1 MNDKWVVCIPICG
14 LGNRLRFIASCNFF
28 AEKFNRKL
36 AILWKNINEYE
47 PNEVIKYSTMIGI
60 SFENLFEN
68 DIPTFGIDNIKFGNK
83 KICSNMQSY
92 LIHGTI
98 DNAYFK
104 YKSGEFVNYT
114 ECSFINMF
122 QPCDESISEL
132 KKYSDTKIIMFEG
145 ENMFLPSNDYLMKS
159 ELSISKTQFY
169 KSLVPVK
176 EIHDIINV
184 NIPKIKDYIC
194 IHVRAYNKKYDP
206 LSDIDDSWLDENSY
220 GMIDN
225 VINYYIKLNELFN
238 YEQPRFLLLSN
249 SSKIKEHFSEK
260 YPSIITTYNNNN
272 LSRNEEGIKCA
283 LIEWYLMA
291 NCKLIWGS
299 HSSSFSTEACFLNK
313 IQKRILRDISN
324 YSKHEL
330 KENSICAHVA
340 IDNLFDKIKNP
351 ENSREIIVIN
361 P

>member
-36 AILWKNINEYE
+36 AILWKNINEKE
-47 PNEVIKYSTMIGI
+47 TDGIRESTMIGI

-68 DIPTFGIDNIKFGNK
+68 DIPTFGSDNIIFGNK
-83 KICSNMQSY
+83 KILSNMRSY
-92 LIHGTI
+92 LLPGTI

-104 YKSGEFVNYT
+104 YKSGEFVNYAD
-114 ECSFINMF
+114 CSFIHLF
-122 QPCDESISEL
+122 QPCDESMSEL
-132 KKYSDTKIIMFEG
+132 RKYNDTKIILFEG
-145 ENMFLPSNDYLMKS
+145 ENVFLSSNDTIQSKL
-159 ELSISKTQFY
+159 LSNSKTQFY

-176 EIHDIINV
+176 EIDDIINI

-194 IHVRAYNKKYDP
+194 IHARSYNKKYDP
-206 LSDIDDSWLDENSY
+206 LADIDDSWLDENSY

-225 VINYYIKLNELFN
+225 VINYYIKFNELSN
-238 YEQPRFLLLSN
+238 LDKPKFLLLSN
-249 SSKIKEHFSEK
+249 SIKIKEHFSEK
-260 YPSIITTYNNNN
+260 YPDMITIYNHNNF
-272 LSRNEEGIKCA
+272 LRDDEGMKAA

-291 NCKLIWGS
+291 NCNLIWGS

-324 YSKHEL
+324 YSEHEL
-330 KENSICAHVA
+330 EENSICACIA
-340 IDNLFDKIKNP
+340 IDHNFDKIKNP
-351 ENSREIIVIN
+351 ENNRTIMVIN

>member
-47 PNEVIKYSTMIGI
+47 PDEVIKYSTMIGI

-68 DIPTFGIDNIKFGNK
+68 DIPTFDVDSIKLGNK
-83 KICSNMQSY
+83 EMFSNMKSY

-98 DNAYFK
+98 DNASFK
-104 YKSGEFVNYT
+104 YKSGELVNYT
-114 ECSFINMF
+114 DCSFINMF
-122 QPCDESISEL
+122 QPCAESMSEL
-132 KKYSDTKIIMFEG
+132 QKFSDTKIIMFEG
-145 ENMFLPSNDYLMKS
+145 ENMFFPSNDYLIEA
-159 ELSISKTQFY
+159 ELSNSKTQLY
-169 KSLVPVK
+169 KSLVPVR

-194 IHVRAYNKKYDP
+194 IHARSYNKKYDP
-206 LSDIDDSWLDENSY
+206 LSDINDSWLDENNY
-220 GMIDN
+220 IMIEN
-225 VINYYIKLNELFN
+225 VINYYIQLNELLN
-238 YEQPRFLLLSN
+238 LDKPKFLLLSN
-249 SSKIKEHFSEK
+249 NNKIKEFFHEK
-260 YPSIITTYNNNN
+260 YPSMITIYDNNN
-272 LSRNEEGIKCA
+272 LSRDEEGIKCA

-299 HSSSFSTEACFLNK
+299 HSSSFSSEACFLNK
-313 IQKRILRDISN
+313 IQKRILCDISN
-324 YSKHEL
+324 YNKYGL
-330 KENSICAHVA
+330 ENSICTYTA

-351 ENSREIIVIN
+351 ENSREIMVIN